1 MITTEDGEEVVEEEP
16 VEGGLNFDE
25 FVAVFDQAKEQSA
38 KYTESILTEALMSL
52 EESKILDSGE
62 IIKVVPKEKL
72 GEFLCT
78 FGDVL
83 TDDDMKDFCAE
94 FDAMGSGEF
103 NTTELGLRDDS
114 V

>member
-1 MITTEDGEEVVEEEP
+1 MVVEEEP

-25 FVAVFDQAKEQSA
+25 FVAVFDQAKEESV
-38 KYTESILTEALMSL
+38 KYTESLLTEAFVSL

-62 IIKVVPKEKL
+62 IIKVITKEKL

-94 FDAMGSGEF
+94 FDALNAGEF
-103 NTTELGLRDDS
+103 NTTEIGLRD
-114 V
+114 